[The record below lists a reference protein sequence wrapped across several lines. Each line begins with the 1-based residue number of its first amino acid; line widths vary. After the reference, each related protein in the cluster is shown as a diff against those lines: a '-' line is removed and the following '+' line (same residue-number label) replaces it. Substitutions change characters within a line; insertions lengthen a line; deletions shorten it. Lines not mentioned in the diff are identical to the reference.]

1 MEAMSEDKA
10 RAEGYVDGYKDG
22 LNEAWEEL
30 LSLTT
35 KGYTSREI
43 QILAKARRSAIQDKV
58 EIKRKGMMKDVE
70 FTAPIVEVPARDLP
84 SPDAASA
91 SAAELEVRAGWLYII
106 EDKRLEQPI
115 SVLKQRQDAG
125 ERTLCILRSH
135 PDNIKTKYGI
145 DCSMIWL
152 TKTESCPVD
161 DCQRNQIEFVSPT
174 ELPRLNS
181 LIKSFLSE
189 NRGGAILLE
198 GLEYLIT
205 QNDFKSVL
213 KFIQGV
219 KDQVI
224 LTKGIFLV
232 PFDPTVLDPKDLKAL
247 ERETEG

>member
-1 MEAMSEDKA
+1 MSEEKA
-10 RAEGYVDGYKDG
+10 RAEGYVEGYEDG
-22 LNEAWEEL
+22 LNEAWDEL
-30 LSLTT
+30 LALTT

-43 QILAKARRSAIQDKV
+43 QILAKARRSTIQEKL
-58 EIKRKGMMKDVE
+58 EQKRKVMMKEVE
-70 FTAPIVEVPARDLP
+70 FTEPIQEVEAPTKSVAESTP
-84 SPDAASA
+84 SALD
-91 SAAELEVRAGWLYII
+91 ELVVRAGWLYILK
-106 EDKRLEQPI
+106 DKRLEQPI
-115 SVLKQRQDAG
+115 AVLKQRLMDGAK
-125 ERTLCILRSH
+125 TLCILRSH

-145 DCSMIWL
+145 ECQMIWL
-152 TKTESCPVD
+152 TKTEACPVD
-161 DCQRNQIEFVSPT
+161 DCQQTRIEFVSPT

-181 LIKSFLSE
+181 LIKAFLSE
-189 NRGGAILLE
+189 SRGGVILLE